1 MTGSYRSSKTEV
13 RVSPIEGQGLF
24 AVRPIGKGKVVAV
37 KGGHIL
43 DGKALPA
50 VEAQIADSFIRIG
63 DGFFIGALRRGEV
76 KANKLYLNHSCNPNL
91 GIRGEITFVAM
102 RSIRGGEELT
112 YDWAMEDTGPT
123 TLNCRCGG
131 KNCRGKFTRSD
142 WRISALQK
150 RLRRILLGLYRGKIQ
165 NQKGGAEAIPIAVA
179 GERAPFIF
187 FATGSARLLPAR
199 RRPIP

>member
-13 RVSPIEGQGLF
+13 RVSPIDGQGLF
-24 AVRPIGKGKVVAV
+24 AVRPIGKGEVVAV

-43 DGKALPA
+43 DAKALRA

-102 RSIRGGEELT
+102 RSIRAGEELT
-112 YDWAMEDTGPT
+112 YDWAMEDTGQTP
-123 TLNCRCGG
+123 LDCRCGA
-131 KNCRGKFTRSD
+131 KNCRGRITGSD
-142 WRISALQK
+142 WRIPALRKRYAGYFSAYIAEKIKTTK
-150 RLRRILLGLYRGKIQ
+150 RGRKRFR
-165 NQKGGAEAIPIAVA
+165 
-179 GERAPFIF
+179 
-187 FATGSARLLPAR
+187 
-199 RRPIP
+199 

>member
-1 MTGSYRSSKTEV
+1 MPGPVSLRPPPPSLITGSYRSSKTEV

-24 AVRPIGKGKVVAV
+24 AVRPIGKGEVVAV

-43 DGKALPA
+43 DGKAFSA

-76 KANKLYLNHSCNPNL
+76 KANKLYLNHSCNSNL
-91 GIRGEITFVAM
+91 GLRGEITFVAM
-102 RSIRGGEELT
+102 RPIRGGEELT

-123 TLNCRCGG
+123 TLNCRCGA
-131 KNCRGKFTRSD
+131 KNCRGKITGSD

-150 RLRRILLGLYRGKIQ
+150 RYAGYFSAYIAEKIKTK
-165 NQKGGAEAIPIAVA
+165 KGG
-179 GERAPFIF
+179 RK
-187 FATGSARLLPAR
+187 RLR
-199 RRPIP
+199 